1 MITVKYLASLSET
14 LGKQSETLAINNE
27 PLSVV
32 AVWTQLNPAVKMP
45 ANTVCAIN
53 FRYVPRESLVKS
65 GDELA
70 FFPPVT
76 GG

>member
-1 MITVKYLASLSET
+1 MITVKYLASLGET
-14 LGKQSETLAINNE
+14 LGKQSETLAATGE
-27 PLSVV
+27 VVSVA
-32 AVWTQLNPAVKMP
+32 AVWAQLNPTIKMP

-53 FRYVPRESLVKS
+53 FHYATCESLVKS